1 MKKVIIIFLFTY
13 INSSAATI
21 YVNASAV
28 GSNNGTSWNNAYT
41 NLQVALSNA
50 IFGDQIWVA
59 TGTYK
64 ATLTTDRTISFSMKN
79 GVNLYG
85 GFSGVET
92 AINQRN
98 INLNPTTL
106 SGDIG
111 AIGDN
116 SDNTN
121 TILKIISI
129 TSGMTIDGFRVI
141 SGRGSG
147 CAGIALNNNTGIIN
161 INNCFFYDN
170 FGGTSGAIFLAYQ
183 GNYTVNVFNCDFIS
197 NTSVNGVI
205 FTDASNHN
213 LNVSDCRFRGSVSGG
228 VTVLDF
234 LGANLTVDKCIVT
247 NNTATQTGLFYIDAN
262 SSAKI
267 SNSIF
272 VGNSYKESAILF
284 YSSSSAIQIAENIT
298 VAHNK
303 KTFTTNDFYT
313 SIYSI
318 NGVAKVYNSIIFENT
333 NSSNNLQINFGNQSG
348 NIVENSIVENGYTTG
363 TNILITNPLFTNP
376 NNLISAPFDCSNYD
390 YSLQSNSQ
398 GINFGNNNFVTK
410 AQDIIGNTRIQQTNV
425 DLGAYENTG
434 NLSIGET
441 TLINNNLY
449 YDYFNEVLV
458 LKNVDSGK
466 IKIYD
471 LTGKLVNT
479 FDIENKITLSH
490 LKSGI
495 YIVILQDYNERLKI
509 IKK

>member
-1 MKKVIIIFLFTY
+1 MKKILIIILFTY
-13 INSSAATI
+13 FNSTAATI
-21 YVNASAV
+21 YVNSSAT
-28 GSNNGTSWNNAYT
+28 GSNNGISWNNAYT
-41 NLQVALSNA
+41 NLQEALSNA

-59 TGTYK
+59 SGTYK
-64 ATLTTDRTISFSMKN
+64 TTTTTDRTLSFSMRN

-98 INLNPTTL
+98 ISLNPTTL

-111 AIGDN
+111 AFGDN

-121 TILKIISI
+121 TILKVISI
-129 TSGMTIDGFRVI
+129 TSGLTIDGFRII

-161 INNCFFYDN
+161 INNCFFFDN

-183 GNYTVNVFNCDFIS
+183 GNYTVNVLNCDFIS
-197 NTSVNGVI
+197 NISVNGVI
-205 FTDASNHN
+205 FTDTSNNN
-213 LNVSDCRFRGSVSGG
+213 LNVIDCRFRGSVSGG

-267 SNSIF
+267 SNSLF

-303 KTFTTNDFYT
+303 KTFSTNDFYT

-333 NSSNNLQINFGNQSG
+333 NSSNNIQINFGNQSG
-348 NIVENSIVENGYTTG
+348 NIVENSIVENGYATG

-410 AQDIIGNTRIQQTNV
+410 TQDIIGNTRIQQTNV
-425 DLGAYENTG
+425 DLGAYENIG
-434 NLSIGET
+434 NLSIEEST
-441 TLINNNLY
+441 YINKNLY
-449 YDYFNEVLV
+449 YDYFNEVLN
-458 LKNVDSGK
+458 LKNIDSGK
-466 IKIYD
+466 IEIYD
-471 LTGKLVNT
+471 IYGKLVNT
-479 FDIENKITLSH
+479 LDIKEKIYLSY

-495 YIVILQDYNERLKI
+495 YIVILKEYNERLKI

>member
-1 MKKVIIIFLFTY
+1 MKKFILIFLFTY
-13 INSSAATI
+13 LNSTAATI

-41 NLQVALSNA
+41 NLQEALSNA

-64 ATLTTDRTISFSMKN
+64 ATTTNDRTISFVMKN

-92 AINQRN
+92 SINQRN
-98 INLNPTTL
+98 ISSNPTTL

-116 SDNTN
+116 ADNTN
-121 TILKIISI
+121 TIMRVTSI
-129 TSGMTIDGFRVI
+129 TSGLTIDGFRII

-161 INNCFFYDN
+161 INNCFFFDN
-170 FGGTSGAIFLAYQ
+170 FGGTSGAIFLAFQ

-197 NTSVNGVI
+197 NISVNGVI
-205 FTDASNHN
+205 FTDDSNNN
-213 LNVSDCRFRGSVSGG
+213 LNVSNCRFKGSVSGG

-234 LGANLTVDKCIVT
+234 LGGNLTVDKCVVT
-247 NNTATQTGLFYIDAN
+247 NNTSSQTGLFYIDAN

-267 SNSIF
+267 SNSLF
-272 VGNSYKESAILF
+272 VGNSYEQSAILL
-284 YSSSSAIQIAENIT
+284 YSSPGISQIIENVTIS
-298 VAHNK
+298 HNK
-303 KTFTTNDFYT
+303 KNFSVNNFYST
-313 SIYSI
+313 IQRANGSFSI
-318 NGVAKVYNSIIFENT
+318 YNSIIFQNT
-333 NSSNNLQINFGNQSG
+333 NSSNNDQVTAGYTVS
-348 NIVENSIVENGYTTG
+348 NSIIENGYTGG
-363 TNILITNPLFTNP
+363 TNILNVNPLFVNP
-376 NNLISAPFDCSNYD
+376 NNLVSAPFDCTNYD
-390 YSLQSNSQ
+390 YKLQNNSE
-398 GINFGNNNFVTK
+398 GINYGNNSFVTTT
-410 AQDIIGNTRIQQTNV
+410 QDLENNTRIQQTTV
-425 DLGAYENTG
+425 DLGAYENIG
-434 NLSIGET
+434 NLSIGEST
-441 TLINNNLY
+441 YINKNLY
-449 YDYFNEVLV
+449 YDYSNEILI
-458 LKNVDSGK
+458 LKNIDSGK

-471 LTGKLVNT
+471 LTGKIVNT
-479 FDIENKITLSH
+479 FEIENEISLSN